1 MMTTS
6 ILHLRNIRDEVG
18 QEVFAEVMEAFAQ
31 ETSASLDRF
40 ERAVVAGC
48 GTRPIAAH
56 RLSGALHQF
65 GMGWAAA
72 DISELSRLT
81 ATPPYVASRLL
92 LRIHARVRSAIRLAR
107 RIRAEEPI
115 QAGEAQNEPKVTL

>member
-1 MMTTS
+1 MNASS
-6 ILHLRNIRDEVG
+6 IVHLRKIRDEIG
-18 QEVFAEVMEAFAQ
+18 QDVFAEVMNAFAQ
-31 ETSASLDRF
+31 EMSASLDRF

-65 GMGWAAA
+65 GLSWAAA
-72 DISELSRLT
+72 DIDELSALA
-81 ATPPYVASRLL
+81 ATSNESSRQL